1 MFHVNVLNIKQRGC
15 PRKNG
20 APSFSSLW
28 GHRTIPHADP
38 ILAGQVWPIRF
49 PFWEPNR
56 RPRTGFEVVAIERQV
71 SGFTAKQSPSFG
83 AGQSGGKKHK
93 KIFSRISLIS
103 GLPPTPSHTETPY
116 ITIGLNLKN
125 GSKRVLAFFGGA
137 EKTQVRKRLRKGN
150 GG

>member
-20 APSFSSLW
+20 TPSFSSLW

-83 AGQSGGKKHK
+83 AGQSGEKTQKN
-93 KIFSRISLIS
+93 ILPNLPYLRPSTNTISHRNPL
-103 GLPPTPSHTETPY
+103 Y
-116 ITIGLNLKN
+116 YNKLNLKN